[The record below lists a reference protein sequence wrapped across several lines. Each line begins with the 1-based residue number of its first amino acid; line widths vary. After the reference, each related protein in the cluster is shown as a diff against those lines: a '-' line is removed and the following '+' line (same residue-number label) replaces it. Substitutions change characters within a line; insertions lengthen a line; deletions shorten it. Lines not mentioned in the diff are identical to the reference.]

1 MKVGDLVMYKG
12 KAGIVLG
19 PCRKRWAKDGDWW
32 VLWYHREKPI
42 VENEGFLERVN
53 EAEI

>member
-12 KAGIVLG
+12 KSGIVLG

-53 EAEI
+53 EAR